1 MFSKNFSLNKY
12 SEFLYTGAGSKETQL
27 MKSFDSRPFKVKNAV
42 LEFLCPLCGVER
54 GISVHYK
61 LTKANYIQISILSVV
76 AGLALYP
83 VIDWAVVLLPPTFGV
98 SFEFVRRSIFRKEV
112 PCPHCGFDAVW
123 YKKDVPKA
131 RELVHQFWSSENAPS
146 TRLDNEN
153 SDT

>member
-1 MFSKNFSLNKY
+1 
-12 SEFLYTGAGSKETQL
+12 
-27 MKSFDSRPFKVKNAV
+27 MKSFDRRPFKVKNAV

-61 LTKANYIQISILSVV
+61 LTKANYLQISLLSLVSCI
-76 AGLALYP
+76 ALYP
-83 VIDWAVVLLPPTFGV
+83 IIDWAIVLIPPTVGV
-98 SFEFVRRSIFRKEV
+98 AFEFVRRSVFRKEV

-131 RELVHQFWSSENAPS
+131 RELVHQFWTNENVGHSSI
-146 TRLDNEN
+146 DDEN